1 MEWEWFALR
10 VSLADLDPRDPVS
23 WQEWALPF
31 CRKVGFRVKG
41 RWRSSLRAYGRL
53 DLAHRQARELLTHGW
68 QPAASAHGFVKGRST
83 KSAAARHAGAKVVL
97 VVDLSDFYGQI
108 TWRRVS
114 DELRRDFSEDVC
126 NFIQGGCFVDDALP
140 LGFRT
145 SPVLS
150 NRAFRKTDLLL
161 EELSQQAGVT
171 YTRWVD
177 DLIFSGSGVSDEFLL
192 DVRQVLASQA
202 WEVNERKVRFMRR
215 SPYVLG
221 LYVGNDA
228 PSPRLPRRMKKR
240 LLLESYHFSQRG
252 FDHFAKPGVM
262 SPDRL
267 FGQMS
272 YASSIEPSLSS
283 LLRERLEAGYER
295 SEFSLRRS
303 RASSG
308 MAAALSSE
316 EIDALLA
323 RISRGAEGAP
333 DLGQ

>member
-1 MEWEWFALR
+1 MDWEWFALR

-23 WQEWALPF
+23 WGDWARPF
-31 CRKVGFRVKG
+31 CRKVNFRVKG
-41 RWRSSLRAYGRL
+41 RWRSSLRAHGRL

-68 QPAASAHGFVKGRST
+68 QPATSAHGFVKGRST
-83 KSAAARHAGAKVVL
+83 RSAAARHAGANVVL

-114 DELRRDFSEDVC
+114 DELRRDFSDEVC
-126 NFIQGGCFVDDALP
+126 SFLRGVCFVDDALP

-145 SPVLS
+145 SPILS
-150 NRAFRKTDLLL
+150 NRAFRETDLLL
-161 EELSQQAGVT
+161 ENLSQQAGVT

-192 DVRQVLASQA
+192 NVRRVLTSQA

-240 LLLESYHFSQRG
+240 LLLESYHFSTKG
-252 FDHFAKPGVM
+252 FEHFATPGVM

-272 YASSIEPSLSS
+272 YASSIEPSLSI
-283 LLRERLEAGYER
+283 LLRERLEAGYDR
-295 SEFSLRRS
+295 SEFRLRRS

-316 EIDALLA
+316 EIDAVLA
-323 RISRGAEGAP
+323 RISLGAP
-333 DLGQ
+333 LSPDLDQ